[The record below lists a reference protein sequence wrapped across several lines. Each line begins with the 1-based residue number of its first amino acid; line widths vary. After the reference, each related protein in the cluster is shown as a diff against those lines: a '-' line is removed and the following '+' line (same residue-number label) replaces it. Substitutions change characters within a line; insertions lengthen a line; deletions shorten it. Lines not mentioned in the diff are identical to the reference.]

1 MSKSFK
7 LLSGN
12 EACVE
17 GALYAGMKFYGGYPI
32 TPSTEIAE
40 KSAEYLPK
48 IGGKFI
54 QMEDEIAGIAAA
66 IGGSLAGLKSMTAT
80 SGPGF
85 SLKQENIGYAAIAEI
100 PLVIVNVQRGGPS
113 TGLPT
118 APAQGDVMQAMWGTH
133 GDHPVIAVCP
143 MSVTETFTET
153 VRAFNLAEKYRTP
166 VIVLT
171 DEIVGHMREKLEI
184 PAPGELEVY
193 DRLRPEAGDKDY
205 LAYRVEEGDLVPKM
219 AAFGSGHRYH
229 VTGLF
234 HDETGFP
241 SNSTDNAE
249 YMLDRMMRKVSDNL
263 DDILSYDEFMTED
276 AEHLIISYGSTARAA
291 KSAVKTL
298 RAEGI
303 KVGLFRPI
311 TIWPYPAERTIEL
324 AKQVK
329 SVTVAEMNL
338 GQLKLEVERVVKS
351 EAPVQLS
358 GKANGEVLT
367 PNDIIA
373 KVKEAL

>member
-1 MSKSFK
+1 M
-7 LLSGN
+7 
-12 EACVE
+12 
-17 GALYAGMKFYGGYPI
+17 
-32 TPSTEIAE
+32 
-40 KSAEYLPK
+40 
-48 IGGKFI
+48 
-54 QMEDEIAGIAAA
+54 
-66 IGGSLAGLKSMTAT
+66 
-80 SGPGF
+80 
-85 SLKQENIGYAAIAEI
+85 
-100 PLVIVNVQRGGPS
+100 
-113 TGLPT
+113 
-118 APAQGDVMQAMWGTH
+118 
-133 GDHPVIAVCP
+133 IAVSP

-153 VRAFNLAEKYRTP
+153 VRAFNMAEKYRTP
-166 VIVLT
+166 VIILS
-171 DEIVGHMREKLEI
+171 DEVVGHMREKLVI

-193 DRLRPEAGDKDY
+193 DRIRPEADDENY
-205 LAYRVEEGDLVPKM
+205 LAYRVEEGDIVPKM

-229 VTGLF
+229 ITGLF

-241 SNSTDNAE
+241 SNSTANAE
-249 YMLDRMMRKVSDNL
+249 IMLDRMMNKVAHNL
-263 DDILSYDEFMTED
+263 ADIESYDEFMTED

-291 KSAVKTL
+291 KAAVMTL

-338 GQLKLEVERVVKS
+338 GQLKLEVERVVKG

-367 PNDIIA
+367 PGEIVA

>member
-1 MSKSFK
+1 MSKKVK
-7 LLSGN
+7 LMQGN
-12 EACVE
+12 EAIVE
-17 GALYAGMKFYGGYPI
+17 GALYAGMKFYSGYPI
-32 TPSTEIAE
+32 TPSTEVAE
-40 KSAEYLPK
+40 LSAVHLPRV
-48 IGGKFI
+48 GGKFI

-66 IGGSLAGLKSMTAT
+66 IGASLTGVKAMTAT

-100 PLVIVNVQRGGPS
+100 PLVVVNVQRGGPS

-118 APAQGDVMQAMWGTH
+118 APAQGDVMQAKWGTH
-133 GDHPVIAVCP
+133 GDHPVIAVSP

-171 DEIVGHMREKLEI
+171 DEVVGHMREKLEI

-193 DRLRPEAGDKDY
+193 DRIRPEADDKDY
-205 LAYRVEEGDLVPKM
+205 LAYKVEEGDLVPKM

-229 VTGLF
+229 ITGLF

-241 SNSTDNAE
+241 SNSTSNAE
-249 YMLDRMMRKVSDNL
+249 VMLDRMMRKVSDNL
-263 DDILSYDEFMTED
+263 DDILSIEEFMTED

-298 RAEGI
+298 RAEGV
-303 KVGLFRPI
+303 KVGLLRPI

-329 SVTVAEMNL
+329 SITVAEMNL

-367 PNDIIA
+367 PSDIIA